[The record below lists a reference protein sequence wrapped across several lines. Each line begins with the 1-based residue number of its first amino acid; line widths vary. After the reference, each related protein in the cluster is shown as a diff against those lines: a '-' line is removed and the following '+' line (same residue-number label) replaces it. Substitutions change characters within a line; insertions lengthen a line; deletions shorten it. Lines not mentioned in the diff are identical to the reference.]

1 MSLVLWESTRRS
13 AQCVWTERLEVLAFG
28 GIYQLA
34 VQMIAAPG
42 LDPVEVWIS
51 RDCRTPAEL
60 LVEAAVWAER
70 TGADAGVLASV
81 RRRCSEALAAWA
93 AATLEQ
99 PRRAETVRAS

>member
-1 MSLVLWESTRRS
+1 
-13 AQCVWTERLEVLAFG
+13 
-28 GIYQLA
+28 
-34 VQMIAAPG
+34 
-42 LDPVEVWIS
+42 
-51 RDCRTPAEL
+51 
-60 LVEAAVWAER
+60 VWAER